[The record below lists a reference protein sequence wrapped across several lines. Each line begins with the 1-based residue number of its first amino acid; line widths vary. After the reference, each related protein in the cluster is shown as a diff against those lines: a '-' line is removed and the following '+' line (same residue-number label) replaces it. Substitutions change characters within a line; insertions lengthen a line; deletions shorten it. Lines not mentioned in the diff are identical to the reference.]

1 MKMMI
6 KKLILL
12 SVLACLTLSAEY
24 TQKVK
29 IPSIS
34 FPIAIDK
41 DFPVMQR
48 NCQWCHSY
56 GYILNQGIQSRK
68 FWNKVVVKMRDVYKA
83 PISKQDEILL
93 TDYLF
98 KYYGDTKEK

>member
-1 MKMMI
+1 MKI
-6 KKLILL
+6 IVILSLLIL
-12 SVLACLTLSAEY
+12 SVLNAEY

-29 IPSIS
+29 LPNIS

-56 GYILNQGIQSRK
+56 GYILNQGLQSRE
-68 FWNKVVVKMRDVYKA
+68 FWNKVVVKMRDIYKA
-83 PISKQDEILL
+83 PISVQDEKLI

-98 KYYGDTKEK
+98 KYYGKKDDLHVK

>member
-1 MKMMI
+1 MKKI
-6 KKLILL
+6 LIFSLFIL
-12 SVLACLTLSAEY
+12 STLNAEY

-29 IPSIS
+29 LPSIS

-56 GYILNQGIQSRK
+56 GYILNQGIQSRS
-68 FWNKVVVKMRDVYKA
+68 FWNKMVVKMRDVYKA
-83 PISKQDEILL
+83 PISVRDEKLI

-98 KYYGDTKEK
+98 KYYGKKDDLYVK